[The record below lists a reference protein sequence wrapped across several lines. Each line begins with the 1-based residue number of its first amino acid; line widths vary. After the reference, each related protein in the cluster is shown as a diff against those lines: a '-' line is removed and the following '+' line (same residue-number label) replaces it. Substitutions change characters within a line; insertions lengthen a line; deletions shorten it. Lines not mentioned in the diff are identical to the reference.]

1 MNVFE
6 FRQTLVDEY
15 AEFTRSFTRIKAD
28 DIREH
33 VDAEY
38 ASQKYWPEPL
48 VQVNPN
54 FQPGGTVEALCEAG
68 QLSPQCAE
76 IFRFGKTTSSA
87 GQSLPLFK
95 HQVEAISLA
104 SAGESYVLTT
114 GTGSGKS
121 LSYFIPIVDACLKA
135 KEADKTPRTRA
146 IVVYPMNALANSQL
160 EELKKFLGADPGT
173 RAVTFGRFTGQES
186 TEEREA
192 MKANPPDILLT
203 NFMMLELLLTRQN
216 AIDQQVIAN
225 AKGLRFLV
233 LDELHTYRGRQGAD
247 VALLVRRVREAL
259 ADKLVCIG
267 TSATMAT
274 DGTEMERNAKVAEVA
289 TRLFGT
295 KIPVT
300 NIITETLKRT
310 TPESETDLSVAPRLA
325 AAIQAGVPDNVSFSE
340 LAQHPVSIW
349 VELTLGLTYE
359 SGKPRRAKPKTLAQ
373 AAQLLADASG
383 LDRNLC
389 SDYLQRFLLKAYN
402 VTDTSGKSL
411 FAFKLHQF
419 ISGGGKVFAT
429 LEAPGKRAV
438 TLDGQ
443 QFVSGDRSRHLYNV
457 HFCRDCG
464 QEYIPVW
471 DQDGVEGRTF
481 AVRSIEEREHEDD
494 GVKAGLLVPDAS
506 GNLWDPADPESYP
519 ETWVEERVDG
529 EWRLKS
535 AHKKFVPQAVKVR
548 SDGVL
553 TQSEGLPA
561 WFIPGSFR
569 FCLSCGVTHTTNGKE
584 SLRLTSLS
592 GEGRSSATTMLTLAS
607 LRYLYEQDQELP
619 AEAKK
624 VLGFSDNRQD
634 AALQAGHFNDFLQ
647 VLLTRSALYSALEA
661 APNHTL
667 SEKDIANA
675 VFEALGFD
683 RDDYAVRAE
692 YMQQPDVKGN
702 SRRQVQ
708 DAMRSILGYRAFYD
722 LRRGWRFN
730 NPNLEQLGL
739 MQIEYQDI
747 DELAAD
753 EQEWSEAPQV
763 LRAARPA
770 ERAHVLRLLFGFM
783 REGLCVA
790 SRYLDRTELDQL
802 RTLSFAN
809 LCEPWGFTE
818 DERPVPS
825 KWFVTSRPKDDNNA
839 RVKRQKLEEYLVIGS
854 SRSRLGKELRKG
866 STWGGGNPYYKE
878 IKEATHA
885 DVVRALLKAAES
897 YGLVRKE
904 GTDFGLTGWQ
914 LSGSA
919 MLWKAGEGMSAR
931 QAHENAFFR
940 NLYRNIAKLLSE
952 PAHRLFDFEAREHTA
967 QVQQED
973 RMERE
978 ARFRFT
984 SKDREEWQAK
994 HGHDLEWLPVL
1005 FCSPTMELG
1014 VDISSLNTVY
1024 MRNVP
1029 PTPANYAQRSGRA
1042 GRAGQPALVITY
1054 CASQSPHDQYYF
1066 RDPVR
1071 MVHGQVNAPTL
1082 DLANRELVQSHLQ
1095 AIWLAET
1102 GKKLGSSIRDLLD
1115 MEKPQDLPLTI
1126 DLADE
1131 LSKPAAQRKAHER
1144 GLAVLAMLKDEL
1156 TPERASWYTPTWPE
1170 TVFQRAFQEFD
1181 AALNRWRDLYRAT
1194 AQAIELNYKKENN
1207 PAASER
1213 ERREAQQRH
1222 NEARKQRDLLLAG
1235 ESAFNSDFYT
1245 YRYLASQG
1253 FLPGYNFPRLPLMA
1267 YIPARRGNI
1276 GRESFLSRPRFLALS
1291 EFGPYSL
1298 IYHEGSQYRVT
1309 KALLTIS
1316 GQDQVAEGAKLPT
1329 EVARLCPMCGYG
1341 HFRTQRDAD
1350 RCVSCGAS
1358 LDGAEEVKNL
1368 YRIENVSTKRAERI
1382 TANEE
1387 ERMRQG
1393 YEMQT
1398 TLQFAQADG
1407 KLQMV
1412 TSIVSDE
1419 QGPLL
1424 ELQYGPT
1431 ATIWRMNYGWKR
1443 RKDKKVLG
1451 FMINPVTGHWVGGE
1465 NEAGDENGEDAPPDK
1480 TPPQRIVPFVEDR
1493 RNILVVMPHHRLGVL
1508 SETTMTTLQYALKR
1522 GIESVYQLE
1531 ESELMAEPLPGR
1543 DNRQSILFFEAAEG
1557 GAGVLT
1563 RIATEPQALQA
1574 VAAEAL
1580 EIMHY
1585 RTSKPGHAWQK
1596 SELAQ
1601 ELDEAGQPLCEA
1613 GCYKCL
1619 LSYYNQPD
1627 HPLIDRQDKEAQG
1640 QLLDILCRLTE
1651 SSSALGTHGRAP
1663 EQHSAELE
1671 RMSTSSLEKA
1681 WLTHVEE
1688 HGYLKPDRAQ
1698 HTLVAAGVN
1707 ADFFY
1712 DDYNLAVFIDGPHH
1726 DTESQQAKDAGAN
1739 RKLEELGFIVV
1750 RFPKEQDQW
1759 PAIFKTNAD
1768 LFGDAIRPP
1777 LKDSTKETSLSDL
1790 VDVELTLNLAYGETE
1805 AHARATVTRVIC
1817 ESAGCT
1823 PDDFIILGTVKQR
1836 SIFATIKMKL
1846 LHAFCLRKEIEF
1858 NKNNTQSQL
1867 CDARIKHSF
1876 GLSLVSQAL
1885 VNTKDK
1891 ALLVFVHGLIGGEI
1905 TFGNMPMWLSQKVP
1919 ADAMTYIY
1927 PSTNFGGAD
1936 LYSVSKHLGNEI
1948 LMQGYESIVFIT
1960 HSLGGLVVR
1969 KLLSEICTLNL
1980 LPVELVQRTKLV
1992 ALIASPNTGSSL
2004 AGFSTLIPYASNHP
2018 HIAALK
2024 KDSSIL
2030 LQLNDAWAHW
2040 CQKNASC
2047 KIFKLYGTADK
2058 VVPQSDASA
2067 GPGDSIPVLGADHS
2081 SIVKPENDSDFVV
2094 AKLTKLIQESLK

>member
-6 FRQTLVDEY
+6 FRQNLVNEY

-28 DIREH
+28 DIRAF
-33 VDAEY
+33 VSGEY

-54 FQPGGTVEALCEAG
+54 FQPGGTVESLCAAG
-68 QLSPQCAE
+68 QLSQACAQV
-76 IFRFGKTTSSA
+76 FRFGKSA
-87 GQSLPLFK
+87 AAAGHTLPLYK

-121 LSYFIPIVDACLKA
+121 LAYFIPIIDHCLKA
-135 KEADKTPRTRA
+135 RQLDQTPRTRA

-173 RAVTFGRFTGQES
+173 RPVTFGRFTGQES

-225 AKGLRFLV
+225 AKGLKFLV

-259 ADKLVCIG
+259 ADHLICIG

-274 DGTEMERNAKVAEVA
+274 DGSELERNAKVAEVA
-289 TRLFGT
+289 SRLFGT
-295 KIPVT
+295 KIAVT
-300 NIITETLKRT
+300 NIITETLKRS
-310 TPESETDLSVAPRLA
+310 TPETETLETVTPRLA
-325 AAIQAGVPDNVSFSE
+325 EAIQAGVPQDLDFAAM
-340 LAQHPVSIW
+340 AQHPVSIW

-359 SGKPRRAKPKTLAQ
+359 SGKPRRAKPKTLDQ
-373 AAQLLADASG
+373 AAQLLAHASG
-383 LDRNLC
+383 LDKAPC
-389 SDYLQRFLLKAYN
+389 SDYLQRFLLRAYH
-402 VTDTSGKSL
+402 VADASGKSL

-429 LEAPGKRAV
+429 LEAPGQRTV

-443 QFVSGDRSRHLYNV
+443 QFVSGDRSRNLYNV

-471 DQDGVEGRTF
+471 DQDALEGRTF
-481 AVRSIEEREHEDD
+481 TVRGIEERGHEDD
-494 GVKAGLLVPDAS
+494 GVKAGYLMPDVS
-506 GNLWDPADPESYP
+506 GAWDAANPEHYP
-519 ETWVEERVDG
+519 ETWVEERADA
-529 EWRLKS
+529 EWRVKPT
-535 AHKKFVPQAVKVR
+535 HKKFLPQAVKVR
-548 SDGVL
+548 SDGL
-553 TQSEGLPA
+553 CSNEGALSA
-561 WFIPGSFR
+561 WFIPGRFR
-569 FCLSCGVTHTTNGKE
+569 FCLSCGVTHTSNGKDA
-584 SLRLTSLS
+584 LRLTSLS

-607 LRYLYEQDQELP
+607 LRYLYEQDAELSP
-619 AEAKK
+619 EAKK

-647 VLLTRSALYSALEA
+647 VLLSRAALFSALEA
-661 APNHTL
+661 APQQTL

-675 VFEALGFD
+675 VFEALGFQ

-692 YMQQPDVKGN
+692 YMQQPDVKGH

-708 DAMRSILGYRAFYD
+708 DAMRTILGYRAFYD

-739 MQIEYQDI
+739 MHIQYQDI
-747 DELAAD
+747 DDLAAD
-753 EQEWSEAPQV
+753 EQVWSEAPQV

-770 ERAHVLRLLFGFM
+770 ERSHVLRLLFGFM

-802 RTLSFAN
+802 RTVSFAN

-818 DERPVPS
+818 DERPVPA
-825 KWFVTSRPKDDNNA
+825 KWFVTSRPKDDHNPRN
-839 RVKRQKLEEYLVIGS
+839 KRQKLEEYLVIGS
-854 SRSRLGKELRKG
+854 SRSRLGKELKKG
-866 STWGGGNPYYKE
+866 STWGGGNPHYKE
-878 IKEATHA
+878 IKDATYG
-885 DVVRALLKAAES
+885 DVVCALLKAAES

-904 GTDFGLTGWQ
+904 ETDFGLSGWQ

-919 MLWKAGEGMSAR
+919 MLWTVGDGTAGR

-967 QVQQED
+967 QVEQDD

-984 SKDREEWQAK
+984 SKDQEEWREK
-994 HGHDLEWLPVL
+994 HGHELEWLPVL

-1095 AIWLAET
+1095 ALWLAET
-1102 GKKLGSSIRDLLD
+1102 GKKLGNSIRDLLD
-1115 MEKPQDLPLTI
+1115 MEKPQQLPLTS
-1126 DLADE
+1126 DLADD

-1144 GLAVLAMLKDEL
+1144 GLAVLSMLKDEL
-1156 TPERASWYTPTWPE
+1156 TPERAPWFTPTWPE
-1170 TVFQRAFQEFD
+1170 SVFQRAFKEFD
-1181 AALNRWRDLYRAT
+1181 NALNRWRDLYQAT

-1235 ESAFNSDFYT
+1235 DSAFNSDFYT

-1316 GQDQVAEGAKLPT
+1316 GQDQVADGAKLPT

-1412 TSIVSDE
+1412 TSIVADA

-1424 ELQYGPT
+1424 ELQYGPA

-1451 FMINPVTGHWVGGE
+1451 FMINPVTGHWVGGQ
-1465 NEAGDENGEDAPPDK
+1465 NEAGDDDGQAEEAPPDK

-1493 RNILVVMPHHRLGVL
+1493 RNILVLMPHHRLGVL
-1508 SETTMTTLQYALKR
+1508 EESTMTTLQYALKR
-1522 GIESVYQLE
+1522 GIESVFQLE
-1531 ESELMAEPLPGR
+1531 ESELVAEPLPGR

-1580 EIMHY
+1580 HIMHL
-1585 RTSKPGHAWQK
+1585 REPAAGKGWNKT
-1596 SELAQ
+1596 ELTQ
-1601 ELDEAGQPLCEA
+1601 ELDEHGQPLCEA
-1613 GCYKCL
+1613 GCYRCL

-1627 HPLIDRQDKEAQG
+1627 HPLIDRQDKQAG
-1640 QLLDILCRLTE
+1640 GLLLDILCRLTE
-1651 SSSALGTHGRAP
+1651 STSALGSQGRAP
-1663 EQHSAELE
+1663 EQHSAELQ
-1671 RMSTSSLEKA
+1671 RLSCSALEKA
-1681 WLTHVEE
+1681 WLAHVEE

-1698 HTLVAAGVN
+1698 HTLTAAGVN
-1707 ADFFY
+1707 ADFYY
-1712 DDYNLAVFIDGPHH
+1712 DEYSLAVFIDGPHH
-1726 DTESQQAKDAGAN
+1726 ASDSQTAHDAQTN
-1739 RKLEELGFIVV
+1739 RKLQDLGLIIV
-1750 RFPKEQDQW
+1750 RFPKEQDRW
-1759 PAIFKTNAD
+1759 PAIFKANAD
-1768 LFGDAIRPP
+1768 LFGPG
-1777 LKDSTKETSLSDL
+1777 
-1790 VDVELTLNLAYGETE
+1790 LN
-1805 AHARATVTRVIC
+1805 
-1817 ESAGCT
+1817 
-1823 PDDFIILGTVKQR
+1823 
-1836 SIFATIKMKL
+1836 
-1846 LHAFCLRKEIEF
+1846 
-1858 NKNNTQSQL
+1858 N
-1867 CDARIKHSF
+1867 
-1876 GLSLVSQAL
+1876 
-1885 VNTKDK
+1885 
-1891 ALLVFVHGLIGGEI
+1891 
-1905 TFGNMPMWLSQKVP
+1905 
-1919 ADAMTYIY
+1919 
-1927 PSTNFGGAD
+1927 
-1936 LYSVSKHLGNEI
+1936 
-1948 LMQGYESIVFIT
+1948 
-1960 HSLGGLVVR
+1960 
-1969 KLLSEICTLNL
+1969 
-1980 LPVELVQRTKLV
+1980 
-1992 ALIASPNTGSSL
+1992 
-2004 AGFSTLIPYASNHP
+2004 
-2018 HIAALK
+2018 
-2024 KDSSIL
+2024 
-2030 LQLNDAWAHW
+2030 
-2040 CQKNASC
+2040 
-2047 KIFKLYGTADK
+2047 
-2058 VVPQSDASA
+2058 
-2067 GPGDSIPVLGADHS
+2067 
-2081 SIVKPENDSDFVV
+2081 
-2094 AKLTKLIQESLK
+2094 

>member
-6 FRQTLVDEY
+6 FRQALVGEY
-15 AEFTRSFTRIKAD
+15 ADFTRSFTRIKAG
-28 DIREH
+28 DIRAH

-54 FQPGGTVEALCEAG
+54 FQSGGTVESLCNAG
-68 QLSPQCAE
+68 QLSTQCAA
-76 IFRFGKTTSSA
+76 IFRFGKSASSA
-87 GQSLPLFK
+87 GQSLPLYK

-121 LSYFIPIVDACLKA
+121 LSYFIPVVDACLKA
-135 KEADKTPRTRA
+135 KALDPKPRTRA

-225 AKGLRFLV
+225 AKGLRFLI

-259 ADKLVCIG
+259 AESLVCIG

-274 DGTEMERNAKVAEVA
+274 EGTEMERNAKVAEVA
-289 TRLFGT
+289 SRLFGT
-295 KIPVT
+295 KIPVP

-310 TPESETDLSVAPRLA
+310 TPETETDVTVQPRLA
-325 AAIQAGVPDNVSFSE
+325 GAIEAGVPQTTSFEE
-340 LAQHPVSIW
+340 LATHPVAIW
-349 VELTLGLTYE
+349 VEMTLGLTYE
-359 SGKPRRAKPKTLAQ
+359 SGKPRRAKPKTLDS
-373 AAQLLADASG
+373 AADLLATASG
-383 LDRNLC
+383 LPKAQC
-389 SDYLQRFLLKAYN
+389 SEYLQAFLLKAYSI
-402 VTDTSGKSL
+402 TDASGKSL

-419 ISGGGKVFAT
+419 ISGGGKVFTT
-429 LEAPGKRAV
+429 LEAPGVRAV

-443 QFVSGDRSRHLYNV
+443 QFVSGDRNRSLYHV

-471 DQDGVEGRTF
+471 DQDGPEGRTF
-481 AVRSIEEREHEDD
+481 GVRSIDEREHQDD
-494 GVKAGLLVPDAS
+494 GIKAGYLMPDAS
-506 GNLWDPADPESYP
+506 GTWQPDNLENYP
-519 ETWVEERVDG
+519 ETWVEERTDG
-529 EWRLKS
+529 EWRIKP
-535 AHKKFVPQAVKVR
+535 AQKKHVPQPVSVR

-553 TQSEGLPA
+553 TTETGLPS

-569 FCLSCGVTHTTNGKE
+569 FCLSCGTSHTSSGKD

-607 LRYLYEQDQELP
+607 LRYLYEQDNELS

-634 AALQAGHFNDFLQ
+634 ASLQAGHFNDFLQ
-647 VLLTRSALYSALEA
+647 VLLTRSALYAAIESA
-661 APNHTL
+661 PSQHL
-667 SEKDIANA
+667 SEKDIASA
-675 VFEALGFD
+675 VFAALGFD
-683 RDDYAVRAE
+683 RDDASVRAE
-692 YMQQPDVKGN
+692 YMQQPDIKGN

-708 DAMRSILGYRAFYD
+708 DAMRSILGYRAFHD

-739 MQIEYQDI
+739 MKIEYQDI
-747 DELAAD
+747 ADLAAD
-753 EQEWSEAPQV
+753 EQEWSEAPPV
-763 LRAARPA
+763 LRAAKPA
-770 ERAHVLRLLFGFM
+770 ERAHVLGLLFSFM

-802 RTLSFAN
+802 RTVSFAN

-818 DERPVPS
+818 DERPTPA
-825 KWFVTSRPKDDNNA
+825 KWFVTRRPKEDNNA
-839 RVKRQKLEEYLVIGS
+839 RLKRQKLEEYLVIGS
-854 SRSRLGKELRKG
+854 SRSRLGKDLKKG
-866 STWGGGNPYYKE
+866 STWGGGNPYYKD
-878 IKEATHA
+878 IKDATFP
-885 DVVRALLKAAES
+885 DVIWALLKAAES

-904 GTDFGLTGWQ
+904 ETDFGITGWQ
-914 LSGSA
+914 LNGSC
-919 MLWKAGEGMSAR
+919 MLWTAGDGKSIR
-931 QAHENAFFR
+931 QAHENPFFR
-940 NLYRNIAKLLSE
+940 NLYRNTAKLLSE

-967 QVQQED
+967 QVEQAD

-984 SKDREEWQAK
+984 DKDREEWRNT
-994 HGHDLEWLPVL
+994 HGNELEWLPVL

-1115 MEKPQDLPLTI
+1115 MEKPQNLPLTP
-1126 DLADE
+1126 DLADD
-1131 LSKPAAQRKAHER
+1131 LSKPAAQRKAHAR
-1144 GLAVLAMLKDEL
+1144 GLAVLGMLTEEL
-1156 TPERASWYTPTWPE
+1156 TPERAPWYTATWPE

-1181 AALNRWRDLYRAT
+1181 KAIDRWRDLYRAT
-1194 AQAIELNYKKENN
+1194 AHAIELNYKKENN

-1309 KALLTIS
+1309 KALLTIG

-1329 EVARLCPMCGYG
+1329 EVARLCPACGYG

-1350 RCVSCGAS
+1350 RCVSCNAS
-1358 LDGAEEVKNL
+1358 LEGAEEIKNL

-1387 ERMRQG
+1387 ERVRQG
-1393 YEMQT
+1393 YDMQT

-1412 TSIVSDE
+1412 TSVVSDE
-1419 QGPLL
+1419 TGPLL
-1424 ELQYGPT
+1424 ELQYGPA

-1443 RKDKKVLG
+1443 RKDEKVRG

-1465 NEAGDENGEDAPPDK
+1465 NESGEDGAEDAPPDK

-1493 RNILVVMPHHRLGVL
+1493 RNILVVMPHHRLGML
-1508 SETTMTTLQYALKR
+1508 SDTTLTSLQYALKR

-1531 ESELMAEPLPGR
+1531 ESELMAEPLPGKS
-1543 DNRQSILFFEAAEG
+1543 NRQSILFFEAAEG

-1563 RIATEPQALQA
+1563 RLATEAQALCA

-1580 EIMHY
+1580 RIMHFQSPPAGQPW
-1585 RTSKPGHAWQK
+1585 RK
-1596 SELAQ
+1596 SELTQ
-1601 ELDEAGQPLCEA
+1601 ELDEDGKPLCEA

-1627 HPLIDRQDKEAQG
+1627 HPLIDRQDKEAGG
-1640 QLLDILCRLTE
+1640 QLLDILCRLTKATAQHG
-1651 SSSALGTHGRAP
+1651 SQGRAP
-1663 EQHSAELE
+1663 EQHSEELA
-1671 RMSTSSLEKA
+1671 RMSTSTLEKA
-1681 WLTHVEE
+1681 WLAHVEE
-1688 HGYLKPDRAQ
+1688 HGHLKPDRAQ
-1698 HTLVAAGVN
+1698 HTLSAAGVN

-1712 DDYNLAVFIDGPHH
+1712 DDFNLAVFIDGPHH
-1726 DTESQQAKDAGAN
+1726 DTDAQRTKDAQAT
-1739 RKLEELGFIVV
+1739 RKLEDLGLIVI
-1750 RFPKEQDQW
+1750 RFPKETHTW
-1759 PAIFKTNAD
+1759 PAIFAANAD
-1768 LFGDAIRPP
+1768 LFGP
-1777 LKDSTKETSLSDL
+1777 S
-1790 VDVELTLNLAYGETE
+1790 
-1805 AHARATVTRVIC
+1805 
-1817 ESAGCT
+1817 
-1823 PDDFIILGTVKQR
+1823 
-1836 SIFATIKMKL
+1836 
-1846 LHAFCLRKEIEF
+1846 
-1858 NKNNTQSQL
+1858 QSP
-1867 CDARIKHSF
+1867 
-1876 GLSLVSQAL
+1876 
-1885 VNTKDK
+1885 T
-1891 ALLVFVHGLIGGEI
+1891 
-1905 TFGNMPMWLSQKVP
+1905 T
-1919 ADAMTYIY
+1919 
-1927 PSTNFGGAD
+1927 
-1936 LYSVSKHLGNEI
+1936 
-1948 LMQGYESIVFIT
+1948 
-1960 HSLGGLVVR
+1960 
-1969 KLLSEICTLNL
+1969 
-1980 LPVELVQRTKLV
+1980 
-1992 ALIASPNTGSSL
+1992 
-2004 AGFSTLIPYASNHP
+2004 
-2018 HIAALK
+2018 
-2024 KDSSIL
+2024 
-2030 LQLNDAWAHW
+2030 
-2040 CQKNASC
+2040 
-2047 KIFKLYGTADK
+2047 
-2058 VVPQSDASA
+2058 
-2067 GPGDSIPVLGADHS
+2067 
-2081 SIVKPENDSDFVV
+2081 
-2094 AKLTKLIQESLK
+2094 

>member
-1 MNVFE
+1 MNVFD
-6 FRQTLVDEY
+6 FRQTLVNQY
-15 AEFTRSFTRIKAD
+15 ADFTRSFTRIKAE
-28 DIREH
+28 DIRTF
-33 VDAEY
+33 VDKEY

-54 FQPGGTVEALCEAG
+54 FQPGGTVEALCQEG
-68 QLSPQCAE
+68 QLSRECAE
-76 IFRFGKTTSSA
+76 IFRFGKSAASA
-87 GQSLPLFK
+87 GQTLPLYK

-104 SAGESYVLTT
+104 AAGESYILTT

-135 KEADKTPRTRA
+135 KKLDKTTRTRA
-146 IVVYPMNALANSQL
+146 IVIYPMNALANSQL
-160 EELKKFLGADPGT
+160 EELKKFLGADPAT
-173 RAVTFGRFTGQES
+173 RSVTFGRFTGQES

-225 AKGLRFLV
+225 AKGLKFLV

-259 ADKLVCIG
+259 ADQLVCIG

-274 DGTEMERNAKVAEVA
+274 DGTEVERNAKVAEVA
-289 TRLFGT
+289 SRLFGT

-310 TPESETDLSVAPRLA
+310 TPETETLETIVPHLA
-325 AAIQAGVPDNVSFSE
+325 AAIQAGVPQSLEFSAM
-340 LAQHPVSIW
+340 AQHPVSIW

-359 SGKPRRAKPKTLAQ
+359 SGKPRRAKPKTLDH
-373 AAQLLADASG
+373 AAQLLAEASG
-383 LDRNLC
+383 LEKAQC
-389 SDYLQRFLLKAYN
+389 SDYLQRFLLRAYS
-402 VTDTSGKSL
+402 VTDSSGKSL

-429 LEAPGKRAV
+429 LEAPGQRAV

-443 QFVSGDRSRHLYNV
+443 QFVSGDRSRNLYNV

-471 DQDGVEGRTF
+471 DQDAVDGRTF
-481 AVRSIEEREHEDD
+481 SVRSIEEREHEDD
-494 GVKAGLLVPDAS
+494 GVKAGYLMPDVS
-506 GNLWDPADPESYP
+506 GVWDEADPEGYP
-519 ETWVEERVDG
+519 ETWVEERADG
-529 EWRLKS
+529 EWRVKPPQ
-535 AHKKFVPQAVKVR
+535 KKYVPQAVKVR
-548 SDGVL
+548 SDGVQ
-553 TQSEGLPA
+553 THEGGLSA
-561 WFIPGSFR
+561 WFIPGGFR
-569 FCLSCGVTHTTNGKE
+569 FCLSCGVTHTSSGKDA
-584 SLRLTSLS
+584 LRLTSLS

-607 LRYLYEQDQELP
+607 LRYLYEQDQELSP
-619 AEAKK
+619 EAKK

-647 VLLTRSALYSALEA
+647 VLLTRAALFSALEA
-661 APNHTL
+661 APQQTL

-675 VFEALGFD
+675 VFESLGFQ

-739 MQIEYQDI
+739 LQIQYRDIQD
-747 DELAAD
+747 LAAD

-770 ERAHVLRLLFGFM
+770 ERAHVLRLLFAFM

-802 RTLSFAN
+802 RTVSFAN

-818 DERPVPS
+818 DERPVPA

-839 RVKRQKLEEYLVIGS
+839 RIKRQKLEDYLVIGS
-854 SRSRLGKELRKG
+854 SRSRLGKELKKG
-866 STWGGGNPYYKE
+866 STWGGGNPFYKE
-878 IKEATHA
+878 IKDATYG
-885 DVVRALLKAAES
+885 DVVWALLKAAES
-897 YGLVRKE
+897 YGLVRME
-904 GTDFGLTGWQ
+904 ETDFGLTGWQ
-914 LSGSA
+914 LNGSA
-919 MLWKAGEGMSAR
+919 MLWQLGSGSASS

-967 QVQQED
+967 QVEQDD

-978 ARFRFT
+978 ARFRYT
-984 SKDREEWQAK
+984 DKDREEWREK

-1102 GKKLGSSIRDLLD
+1102 GKKLGNSIRDLLD
-1115 MEKPQDLPLTI
+1115 MEKPQDLPLTT

-1131 LSKPAAQRKAHER
+1131 LSNPAAQRKAHER
-1144 GLAVLAMLKDEL
+1144 GLAVLGMLKDEL
-1156 TPERASWYTPTWPE
+1156 TPELAPWFTPTWPE
-1170 TVFQRAFQEFD
+1170 AVFQRAFKEFD
-1181 AALNRWRDLYRAT
+1181 GALNRWRDLYQAT
-1194 AQAIELNYKKENN
+1194 AQAIEINYKKENN

-1235 ESAFNSDFYT
+1235 DSAFNSDFYT

-1309 KALLTIS
+1309 KALLTIG
-1316 GQDQVAEGAKLPT
+1316 GQDQVADGAKLPT
-1329 EVARLCPMCGYG
+1329 EVARLCPLCGYG

-1358 LDGAEEVKNL
+1358 LDGSEEVKHL

-1387 ERMRQG
+1387 ERVRQG

-1398 TLQFAQADG
+1398 TLQFATVDG

-1412 TSIVSDE
+1412 TSFVSDE

-1424 ELQYGPT
+1424 ELQYGPA

-1465 NEAGDENGEDAPPDK
+1465 NEAGDGEGDEAPPDK

-1508 SETTMTTLQYALKR
+1508 EETTMTTLQYALKR
-1522 GIESVYQLE
+1522 GIEAVYQLE
-1531 ESELMAEPLPGR
+1531 ESELVAEPLPGR
-1543 DNRQSILFFEAAEG
+1543 DNRLSILFFEAAEG

-1563 RIATEPQALQA
+1563 RIASEPQALPA

-1580 EIMHY
+1580 SIMHFL
-1585 RTSKPGHAWQK
+1585 KPAEGKAWK
-1596 SELAQ
+1596 KAELTQ
-1601 ELDEAGQPLCEA
+1601 ELDEHGQTLCEA
-1613 GCYKCL
+1613 GCYRCL

-1627 HPLIDRQDKEAQG
+1627 HPLIDRQDSKADG

-1651 SSSALGTHGRAP
+1651 SSSVRGSQGRAP
-1663 EQHSAELE
+1663 EQQSAELE
-1671 RMSTSSLEKA
+1671 RMSSSSLEKA
-1681 WLTHVEE
+1681 WLAHVEE
-1688 HGYLKPDRAQ
+1688 QDYLKPDRAQ
-1698 HTLVAAGVN
+1698 HTLTVASVN

-1726 DTESQQAKDAGAN
+1726 DTDSQKAKDAEAN
-1739 RKLEELGFIVV
+1739 RKLEDLGFIVV

-1759 PAIFKTNAD
+1759 PAIFKANAD
-1768 LFGDAIRPP
+1768 LFG
-1777 LKDSTKETSLSDL
+1777 
-1790 VDVELTLNLAYGETE
+1790 
-1805 AHARATVTRVIC
+1805 
-1817 ESAGCT
+1817 AG
-1823 PDDFIILGTVKQR
+1823 Q
-1836 SIFATIKMKL
+1836 
-1846 LHAFCLRKEIEF
+1846 
-1858 NKNNTQSQL
+1858 
-1867 CDARIKHSF
+1867 
-1876 GLSLVSQAL
+1876 
-1885 VNTKDK
+1885 
-1891 ALLVFVHGLIGGEI
+1891 
-1905 TFGNMPMWLSQKVP
+1905 
-1919 ADAMTYIY
+1919 
-1927 PSTNFGGAD
+1927 
-1936 LYSVSKHLGNEI
+1936 
-1948 LMQGYESIVFIT
+1948 
-1960 HSLGGLVVR
+1960 
-1969 KLLSEICTLNL
+1969 
-1980 LPVELVQRTKLV
+1980 
-1992 ALIASPNTGSSL
+1992 
-2004 AGFSTLIPYASNHP
+2004 
-2018 HIAALK
+2018 
-2024 KDSSIL
+2024 
-2030 LQLNDAWAHW
+2030 
-2040 CQKNASC
+2040 
-2047 KIFKLYGTADK
+2047 
-2058 VVPQSDASA
+2058 
-2067 GPGDSIPVLGADHS
+2067 
-2081 SIVKPENDSDFVV
+2081 
-2094 AKLTKLIQESLK
+2094 

>member
-135 KEADKTPRTRA
+135 KAADKTPRTRA

-259 ADKLVCIG
+259 ADRLVCIG

-310 TPESETDLSVAPRLA
+310 TPESETDQSVAPRLA
-325 AAIQAGVPDNVSFSE
+325 AAIQAGVPYNLSFSE

-383 LDRNLC
+383 LDKNLC

-402 VTDTSGKSL
+402 VTDKSGKSL

-506 GNLWDPADPESYP
+506 GKLWDPADPESYP

-529 EWRLKS
+529 EWRLKP
-535 AHKKFVPQAVKVR
+535 ANKKFVPQAVKVR

-553 TQSEGLPA
+553 TQSEGLTA
-561 WFIPGSFR
+561 WFIPGAFR

-825 KWFVTSRPKDDNNA
+825 KWFVTSRPKDENNA

-878 IKEATHA
+878 INEATHA

-904 GTDFGLTGWQ
+904 ETDFGLTGWQ

-1144 GLAVLAMLKDEL
+1144 GLAVLTMLKDEL

-1465 NEAGDENGEDAPPDK
+1465 NEAGDENGEDAHPDK

-1580 EIMHY
+1580 QIMHY
-1585 RTSKPGHAWQK
+1585 RTSEPGHAWKK

-1688 HGYLKPDRAQ
+1688 RGYLKPDRAQ

-1712 DDYNLAVFIDGPHH
+1712 DDYNLAIFIDGPHH
-1726 DTESQQAKDAGAN
+1726 DTDSQQAKDAEAN

-1759 PAIFKTNAD
+1759 PAIFAANAD
-1768 LFGDAIRPP
+1768 LFGSGRQD
-1777 LKDSTKETSLSDL
+1777 
-1790 VDVELTLNLAYGETE
+1790 
-1805 AHARATVTRVIC
+1805 
-1817 ESAGCT
+1817 
-1823 PDDFIILGTVKQR
+1823 
-1836 SIFATIKMKL
+1836 
-1846 LHAFCLRKEIEF
+1846 
-1858 NKNNTQSQL
+1858 
-1867 CDARIKHSF
+1867 
-1876 GLSLVSQAL
+1876 
-1885 VNTKDK
+1885 
-1891 ALLVFVHGLIGGEI
+1891 
-1905 TFGNMPMWLSQKVP
+1905 
-1919 ADAMTYIY
+1919 
-1927 PSTNFGGAD
+1927 
-1936 LYSVSKHLGNEI
+1936 
-1948 LMQGYESIVFIT
+1948 
-1960 HSLGGLVVR
+1960 
-1969 KLLSEICTLNL
+1969 
-1980 LPVELVQRTKLV
+1980 
-1992 ALIASPNTGSSL
+1992 
-2004 AGFSTLIPYASNHP
+2004 
-2018 HIAALK
+2018 
-2024 KDSSIL
+2024 
-2030 LQLNDAWAHW
+2030 
-2040 CQKNASC
+2040 
-2047 KIFKLYGTADK
+2047 
-2058 VVPQSDASA
+2058 
-2067 GPGDSIPVLGADHS
+2067 
-2081 SIVKPENDSDFVV
+2081 
-2094 AKLTKLIQESLK
+2094 